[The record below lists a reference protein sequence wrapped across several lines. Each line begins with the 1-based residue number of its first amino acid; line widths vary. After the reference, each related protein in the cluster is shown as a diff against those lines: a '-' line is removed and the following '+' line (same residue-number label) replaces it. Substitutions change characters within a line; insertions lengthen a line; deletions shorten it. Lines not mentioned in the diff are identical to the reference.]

1 MVKLRLKFFISM
13 IFAIVIGIF
22 TFQTSSNASN
32 ENIEIIQKNTSDY
45 IIYVK
50 DCLDKDFQFSFSNN
64 KNESL
69 ENLKFKKA
77 ETDSSKEKANKIAY
91 VNKTTIQ
98 LFNKTTYMW
107 IKDEQGKNVVNG
119 IEVNLKDSIKEEELK
134 DISNITKIIPI
145 DIKQTT
151 YSTTDENGKKVTKKI
166 GNVVLPKTNGKYEFI
181 LVKATKSNKYNN
193 LVNLITRISKFNVNT
208 NIYEKIS
215 TYKTAIE
222 LIQQFKANNSNW
234 ITLQGNEITQPTDTI
249 DKDEY
254 ILWIKE
260 ENGNNSKE
268 DIQFLTS
275 YKEENIEKV
284 KEKITTK
291 LPVTYDNNVLL
302 FVLAILV
309 VGATIISIR
318 IKTLKEKEK
327 KV

>member
-13 IFAIVIGIF
+13 ILAIVIGIF

-50 DCLDKDFQFSFSNN
+50 DYLDKDFQFSFSNN

-77 ETDSSKEKANKIAY
+77 ETDSSKENANKIAY

-107 IKDEQGKNVVNG
+107 IKDEHGKTVVNG

-134 DISNITKIIPI
+134 AISNITKIIPI

-151 YSTTDENGKKVTKKI
+151 SSTTDENGKTVTKKI
-166 GNVVLPKTNGKYEFI
+166 GNVILPKTNGKYEFI
-181 LVKATKSNKYNN
+181 LVKATESNKYNN
-193 LVNLITRISKFNVNT
+193 LINLITRISKFNVNT
-208 NIYEKIS
+208 NIYEKIN
-215 TYKTAIE
+215 TYKTATE
-222 LIQQFKANNSNW
+222 LIQQFKTNNNNW

-309 VGATIISIR
+309 VGAIIISVR
-318 IKTLKEKEK
+318 IKTLKDKEK